1 MHSNEQHSLF
11 KLGLFVCSLMTNKIQ
26 LIAIL
31 TLTSILITSG
41 FGVTQMAYS
50 TGSNSG
56 SSNSNSKDSHD
67 DDKIEICHIPPGNT
81 NNPQTITISNSA
93 WPAHMSHGDKKEK
106 CESDD
111 DDHNG
116 AKSKTATITLFK
128 AVTTDN
134 KLAPS
139 TDPDFK
145 LKITNTTKTIDVL
158 SGSTITVDAGTY
170 KMSETQ
176 IDGYKFVLIA
186 GDTQCPSTLDT
197 PFIVKGGD
205 KIECTIYNNDNFI
218 DVQAPTV
225 DPPTIKIINEV
236 VGDPFSITVL
246 PNTGMTGSDPMI
258 TYTVASHTPI
268 TISGPDGDDR
278 PILITGDGNCPENIG
293 GIVNIENGQHIEC
306 TYSDRPVVEQNSPGV
321 IFNFGTSPMTPTS
334 LDDAG
339 TFCTDNPD
347 TRPCIQKI
355 SGQTF
360 SVFPDFES
368 DTSEQS
374 LTDTSLI
381 LLTVLDTSNPIAGG
395 ECTVIGVQTTDQA
408 FVIRCPGLF
417 SGEGGNESD
426 MFNVNY
432 AIIETSLT

>member
-1 MHSNEQHSLF
+1 VHSNEQHSLF
-11 KLGLFVCSLMTNKIQ
+11 KLGLFVCSLMTNKTQ

-50 TGSNSG
+50 TGSI
-56 SSNSNSKDSHD
+56 NSNSKDKDSHD

-145 LKITNTTKTIDVL
+145 LKIMNTTKTIDVP

-170 KMSETQ
+170 QMSETQ

-205 KIECTIYNNDNFI
+205 KIECTIYNNDKFI
-218 DVQAPTV
+218 DVLAPTV
-225 DPPTIKIINEV
+225 DPPTITIVNNVASDPQPFDITVSPIVGVPEIIN
-236 VGDPFSITVL
+236 PT
-246 PNTGMTGSDPMI
+246 TTK
-258 TYTVASHTPI
+258 YTVDSHTKV
-268 TISGPDGDDR
+268 TILGSEDR
-278 PILITGDGNCPENIG
+278 PILITGDGNCPENNG
-293 GIVNIENGQHIEC
+293 GFVNIESGQNITC
-306 TYSDRPVVEQNSPGV
+306 IYGDRPVVEQNAPGV
-321 IFNFGTSPMTPTS
+321 IFNFGTSTMTPVDLPDFGTS
-334 LDDAG
+334 CIDDPA
-339 TFCTDNPD
+339 

-368 DTSEQS
+368 DNSAQS

-381 LLTVLDTSNPIAGG
+381 LLTVLDTTNPIVGG
-395 ECTVIGVQTTDQA
+395 ECNVIGVQTTDQA
-408 FVIRCPGLF
+408 FVIRCPGLD
-417 SGEGGNESD
+417 SGNESD

-432 AIIETSLT
+432 AIIETSL